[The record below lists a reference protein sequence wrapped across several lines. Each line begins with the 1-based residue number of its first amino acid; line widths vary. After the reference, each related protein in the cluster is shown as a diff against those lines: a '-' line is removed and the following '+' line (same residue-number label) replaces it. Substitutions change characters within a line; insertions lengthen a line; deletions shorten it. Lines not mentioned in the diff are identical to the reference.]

1 MVRYK
6 GTPRRRFCVRSQKRY
21 VSHTPPLKKKV
32 FRKHRKGFRVRQE
45 IRKQFFSN
53 QFAIPKKSFTRL
65 CREIL
70 LQRHSL
76 IDRFESNALEILQRA
91 CEYHLTTV
99 FRFTNECA
107 MHDKRVTIYPK
118 DMHLAN
124 SMEPQTQT
132 ILSNNPNVSGGT
144 KVVVPRD

>member
-6 GTPRRRFCVRSQKRY
+6 GTPRRRFHIQSQKHY
-21 VSHTPPLKKKV
+21 SHTPPLMKKL

-70 LQRHSL
+70 SQRHSL
-76 IDRFESNALEILQRA
+76 IDRFDANALQVLQRA
-91 CEYHLTTV
+91 CEYHLATV

-107 MHDKRVTIYPK
+107 KHDKRVTIYPK
-118 DMHLAN
+118 GMLLAT
-124 SMEPQTQT
+124 SMEPQKQT
-132 ILSNNPNVSGGT
+132 ILSNNPNVSGGK

>member
-6 GTPRRRFCVRSQKRY
+6 GTPRRHFYATSQKRY
-21 VSHTPPLKKKV
+21 VPHTPPLKQKR

-45 IRKQFFSN
+45 IRKQFFSTDLC
-53 QFAIPKKSFTRL
+53 IPKRSFVRL

-70 LQRHSL
+70 CQRHGI
-76 IDRFESNALEILQRA
+76 IDRIQSKALEVLQRA
-91 CEYHLTTV
+91 SEYHLSTV

-107 MHDKRVTIYPK
+107 RHDKRVTIYPK
-118 DMHLAN
+118 DMLLATC
-124 SMEPQTQT
+124 MTPQKQT
-132 ILSNNPNVSGGT
+132 ILSNNPNVSDGK